1 MRCVSRGQISSEYL
15 ILVGF
20 ITFLVLVLLGVSI
33 FYTSVT
39 RDKVLYNDLDFYAK
53 DIVNSAESVYYA
65 GEPSTTVIKP
75 YLPQGIKAINVTS
88 SGLYISISTSGG
100 DALLAYPS
108 REPLT
113 GALSVGE
120 GVRNIRLTAQ
130 PQSVL
135 VEEES

>member
-20 ITFLVLVLLGVSI
+20 ITFLVLVLLGVSV

-39 RDKVLYNDLDFYAK
+39 RDKVLYNDLDFYAR
-53 DIVNSAESVYYA
+53 DIVDSAESVYYA
-65 GEPSTTVIKP
+65 GEPSTTIVKP
-75 YLPQGIKAINVTS
+75 YLPQGVQSINVTS
-88 SGLYISISTSGG
+88 TGLYISISTSGG
-100 DALLAYPS
+100 NALLAYPS
-108 REPLT
+108 RVPLT
-113 GALSVGE
+113 GSLSTGE
-120 GVRNIRLTAQ
+120 GVRAIRLTAQ